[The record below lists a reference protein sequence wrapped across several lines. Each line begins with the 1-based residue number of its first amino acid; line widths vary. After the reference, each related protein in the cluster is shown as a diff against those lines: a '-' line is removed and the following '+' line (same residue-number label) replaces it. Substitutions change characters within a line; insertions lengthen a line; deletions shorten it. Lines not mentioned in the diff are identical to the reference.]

1 MNYKIL
7 LVAIVVALLA
17 GCRTAPI
24 YNVSDSTVVVAAGSQ
39 ASMDNVKTAILRAG
53 NRLGWQMTD
62 TAPGVITARISL
74 RNHTASAEI
83 KYNTK
88 TYSIRYLDSTNLD
101 ATGGNIHKNYNGWI
115 ENLDREIRAELLKT

>member
-1 MNYKIL
+1 MNYKIVL
-7 LVAIVVALLA
+7 TAILVVAIA

-24 YNVSDSTVVVAAGSQ
+24 YNVSDATVVVAPGTQPSA
-39 ASMDNVKTAILRAG
+39 DNVKTAILRAG

-74 RNHTASAEI
+74 RNHTATAEI

-101 ATGGNIHKNYNGWI
+101 ATGGNIRKNYNGWI
-115 ENLDREIRAELLKT
+115 ENLDRNPCRVAST